1 MKKTVFQ
8 CVGNV
13 LLFTFLGLAFL
24 YPFSEVVQTE
34 LEFGGSVSIFPFLL
48 IAYLIAYPVIYY
60 ILAKKYR
67 WGKGADSELTYS
79 DEREKIIVAES
90 TKVAYKA
97 LIGGLIFII
106 PAIGGVKFFSL
117 FTGMEISIYVTS
129 IALLTALLNIATVL
143 YCAKW
148 CLEYKK

>member
-1 MKKTVFQ
+1 M
-8 CVGNV
+8 G
-13 LLFTFLGLAFL
+13 
-24 YPFSEVVQTE
+24 
-34 LEFGGSVSIFPFLL
+34 FGGSVSIFPLLL

-90 TKVAYKA
+90 TKVAYKL

-106 PAIGGVKFFSL
+106 QTIGGVKFFSL
-117 FTGMEISIYVTS
+117 FTGMEISIYATS
-129 IALLTALLNIATVL
+129 IALLTALLNTATVL
-143 YCAKW
+143 YCIKW
-148 CLEYKK
+148 CREYKK